1 MLAAADGDSFTLGW
15 RDYPEQGL
23 VRRRCAELA
32 ALQPGG
38 AVPTSSANAANP
50 AK

>member
-1 MLAAADGDSFTLGW
+1 MLAPADDDAFTLGW

-23 VRRRCAELA
+23 VRRKRSELA
-32 ALQPGG
+32 PLHPGG
-38 AVPTSSANAANP
+38 PAPETADAANS